1 MITSRSNF
9 LIKLIRSLSDKAARD
24 EHSLFV
30 AEGVQ
35 TVKEALASG
44 FSVERVAAT
53 VKGFSLLASAAPG
66 FCRLKISTD
75 GATCAEKRDS
85 KTELYTGENTGEKAS
100 ESAGV
105 KKTAKI
111 VVKTDGRAA
120 SEPEFIVN
128 SADGTAVKTELLSD
142 DVFHTVSGENS
153 PQGVLA
159 LVRKPQNADAL
170 PKGSCVFLDGLQ
182 DPSNVGA
189 IIRTAAAAGYD
200 GVLLADCA
208 DAYNPKAVRASMGG
222 IFKVKLFV
230 GGRAE
235 LLALNDKPIIVAD
248 MDGENAFIPKERG
261 ELCLVI
267 GNEGRGVS
275 EEIRRLAN
283 ETVSIPMQNGMES
296 LNAAVSAGVLM
307 YALKNRAK

>member
-30 AEGVQ
+30 AEGVK

-53 VKGFSLLASAAPG
+53 VKGFSLLASAAPR

-85 KTELYTGENTGEKAS
+85 KTKLYTGEKAS

-105 KKTAKI
+105 KKTAEI

-120 SEPEFIVN
+120 SEPEYIVN
-128 SADGTAVKTELLSD
+128 TADGTAVKTELLSD

-159 LVRKPQNADAL
+159 LVRKPQNEDAL

-283 ETVSIPMQNGMES
+283 ETVSIPMKNGMES

>member
-30 AEGVQ
+30 AEGVK

-85 KTELYTGENTGEKAS
+85 KTELYTGEKAS

-105 KKTAKI
+105 KKTAEI
-111 VVKTDGRAA
+111 VVKTDGTAA
-120 SEPEFIVN
+120 SEPEYIVN
-128 SADGTAVKTELLSD
+128 SEDGTAVKTELLSD

-283 ETVSIPMQNGMES
+283 ETVSIPMENGMES

>member
-1 MITSRSNF
+1 M
-9 LIKLIRSLSDKAARD
+9 
-24 EHSLFV
+24 
-30 AEGVQ
+30 
-35 TVKEALASG
+35 
-44 FSVERVAAT
+44 
-53 VKGFSLLASAAPG
+53 
-66 FCRLKISTD
+66 
-75 GATCAEKRDS
+75 
-85 KTELYTGENTGEKAS
+85 
-100 ESAGV
+100 
-105 KKTAKI
+105 
-111 VVKTDGRAA
+111 
-120 SEPEFIVN
+120 
-128 SADGTAVKTELLSD
+128 
-142 DVFHTVSGENS
+142 
-153 PQGVLA
+153 
-159 LVRKPQNADAL
+159 
-170 PKGSCVFLDGLQ
+170 
-182 DPSNVGA
+182 GA

-283 ETVSIPMQNGMES
+283 ETVSIPMENGMES

>member
-30 AEGVQ
+30 AEGVK

-53 VKGFSLLASAAPG
+53 VKGFSLLASAAPE

-85 KTELYTGENTGEKAS
+85 KTELYTGEKAS

-120 SEPEFIVN
+120 SEPEYIVN

-230 GGRAE
+230 GGREE

-283 ETVSIPMQNGMES
+283 ETVSIPMKNGMES